1 MIYKL
6 IYVFI
11 VSFQVTQIHSSVE
24 HNHAAVDVAVSVARA
39 RSKMKELATTCQ
51 GRPNQILSQV
61 LLDSS
66 ETVRTNIGNLA
77 SSKRSIRRTRR
88 GALPKDPDSLSDFVL
103 PDEWQTTGG
112 DNPRPFLIHDSGP
125 DSRDRIVVFASQR
138 SLQLLARSHTW
149 FMYGTFSVAP
159 SIFTQLYV
167 IRAPIGTS
175 AVSCVY
181 ALLSGKQQSMYEELL
196 QAVLT
201 KCEEY
206 DLYPDPTTVITD
218 FEKAALQAVT
228 SVLGDHVSTQGCFYH
243 LTQSTWRKVQEL
255 GLTNLY
261 RESGDVRS
269 FVGMMDGLAFLP
281 MDRVSDGMQF
291 LRENIPDQPGLDDL
305 LSYFDSTYV
314 TGTYCR
320 MRAPADPDRYIP
332 SVNFRRVPPQFP
344 PPLWNTHIATLNDQA
359 RTNNLCESWNVGFQQ
374 LIGHSHPSVWMLIN
388 ALRKDLALVD
398 TAILQD
404 QNGQPP
410 RKRVKRATQQLQ
422 TRLRTLC
429 QDFVDQD
436 KEVGDFLRSVS
447 HNIRLV

>member
-1 MIYKL
+1 M
-6 IYVFI
+6 
-11 VSFQVTQIHSSVE
+11 
-24 HNHAAVDVAVSVARA
+24 D
-39 RSKMKELATTCQ
+39 
-51 GRPNQILSQV
+51 
-61 LLDSS
+61 
-66 ETVRTNIGNLA
+66 
-77 SSKRSIRRTRR
+77 
-88 GALPKDPDSLSDFVL
+88 
-103 PDEWQTTGG
+103 
-112 DNPRPFLIHDSGP
+112 
-125 DSRDRIVVFASQR
+125 
-138 SLQLLARSHTW
+138 
-149 FMYGTFSVAP
+149 GTFSVAP

-261 RESGDVRS
+261 RKSGDVRS

-314 TGTYCR
+314 TGTYRR
-320 MRAPADPDRYIP
+320 MRAPADPDSDIP
-332 SVNFRRVPPQFP
+332 SVNFRCVPPQFP

-374 LIGHSHPSVWMLIN
+374 LIGYSHPSVWTLIN
-388 ALRKDLALVD
+388 ALRKDHALVD